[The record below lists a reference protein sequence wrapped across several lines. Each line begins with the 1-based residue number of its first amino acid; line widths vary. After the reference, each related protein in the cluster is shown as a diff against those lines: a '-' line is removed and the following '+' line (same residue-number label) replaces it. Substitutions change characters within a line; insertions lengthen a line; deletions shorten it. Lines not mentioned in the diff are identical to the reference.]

1 MLELAFKGSKK
12 YWVWIVS
19 LCSVI
24 GFAFICYLWQLG
36 FGLGITG
43 MSRDVSWGF
52 YIAQLTFFVGVAAG
66 GVMVVLPYYLHD
78 YKAFGRITV
87 LGEFLAIPAVI
98 MCLLFVIVDLGQP
111 MRLLNVILYPTPN
124 SVLFWDMIVLNVYL
138 LLNIVVGWN
147 VLEAERNNVKYP
159 GWVKFLA
166 YTSIVWA
173 PAIHTVT
180 AFLYCG
186 LPGRGFW
193 MTAILA
199 PRFLASAF
207 AAGPSL
213 LILLALFIR
222 NVTKFDPGKEQIQSL
237 AKIVAYALILNVF
250 FFLCEV
256 FVVFYSQI
264 PSHMSHLQ
272 YLFAGLHG
280 HNAYVP
286 WMWSAM
292 AFMTIGII
300 LLVIPT
306 ARKNESVLA
315 VACIFVFAGT
325 WIDKG
330 LGMISGGFVP
340 NPLHHINEYIP
351 TIPELV
357 ITLGIYAI
365 GALILTVLYKIAIG
379 VKEESS
385 GAKDTCESC

>member
-1 MLELAFKGSKK
+1 
-12 YWVWIVS
+12 
-19 LCSVI
+19 
-24 GFAFICYLWQLG
+24 
-36 FGLGITG
+36 
-43 MSRDVSWGF
+43 
-52 YIAQLTFFVGVAAG
+52 
-66 GVMVVLPYYLHD
+66 
-78 YKAFGRITV
+78 
-87 LGEFLAIPAVI
+87 
-98 MCLLFVIVDLGQP
+98 
-111 MRLLNVILYPTPN
+111 
-124 SVLFWDMIVLNVYL
+124 
-138 LLNIVVGWN
+138 
-147 VLEAERNNVKYP
+147 
-159 GWVKFLA
+159 
-166 YTSIVWA
+166 
-173 PAIHTVT
+173 
-180 AFLYCG
+180 
-186 LPGRGFW
+186 
-193 MTAILA
+193 
-199 PRFLASAF
+199 
-207 AAGPSL
+207 AAGPAL

-272 YLFAGLHG
+272 YLFAGLDG

-292 AFMTIGII
+292 AFMTMGII
-300 LLVIPT
+300 LLVIPA